1 MPEQSAGAIAEVAPR
16 PRADKPPPR
25 QATLQR
31 VARSLSP
38 ARLSGIYLLGLFI
51 LVFGL
56 WVPHTFLTGTTLKSI
71 AGDQAITAILALGAL
86 CPLVVGEFDLSMAQ
100 NLGLSSVVAG
110 ALMSK
115 SGMSPDLAIVVAI
128 ALGAGI
134 GIVNGWLVAYV
145 GVNSFIATLG
155 SSSVL
160 LAFSEMISKYQY
172 VGPVPDSYKSLVS
185 GQPFGIPV
193 VTVYLIVLALL
204 AWYALEHTP
213 LGRRMHAT
221 GAGPEAA
228 RLAGVSTA
236 RHVFGAFVA
245 SGVIASL
252 AGLMLLGKIG
262 EVSSTVGATY
272 LLPMFAACFLGTTQ
286 FKPGR
291 FNVWGS
297 VLSLYLLAT
306 GVTGLQLAG
315 GSLWI
320 TDMFN
325 GVALV
330 GAVAIAVVLEK
341 RRAASRRKAA
351 AAR

>member
-1 MPEQSAGAIAEVAPR
+1 VSDDPTGAVVNSVFGPR
-16 PRADKPPPR
+16 FRTRPPR
-25 QATLQR
+25 FLLEKLGRT
-31 VARSLSP
+31 LSP
-38 ARLSGIYLLGLFI
+38 ARFSGFYLLGLFV

-56 WVPHTFLTGTTLKSI
+56 WVPGTFLTSTTLKGI
-71 AGDQAITAILALGAL
+71 AGNQAITAILAVGAL
-86 CPLVVGEFDLSMAQ
+86 CPLVVGAFDLSMAQ
-100 NLGLSSVVAG
+100 NLGLSAVVAG

-115 SGMSPDLAIVVAI
+115 SHMSPGLAIAVVI
-128 ALGAGI
+128 GMGAAI

-160 LAFSEMISKYQY
+160 VAFSEMISNYQY
-172 VGPVPDSYKSLVS
+172 VGPVPDSYKHLVS
-185 GQPFGIPV
+185 GQPLGIPV
-193 VTVYLIVLALL
+193 VTIYLLVVAVV
-204 AWYALEHTP
+204 AWYVLEHTP
-213 LGRRMHAT
+213 VGRRMHAT

-245 SGVIASL
+245 SGVMASV
-252 AGLMLLGKIG
+252 AGLMLLGTIG
-262 EVSSTVGATY
+262 EVSSTVGAAY

-286 FKPGR
+286 IKPGR
-291 FNVWGS
+291 FNVWGT

-330 GAVAIAVVLEK
+330 AAVAIAVVLEK
-341 RRAASRRKAA
+341 RRAAGRRRAVEA
-351 AAR
+351 T